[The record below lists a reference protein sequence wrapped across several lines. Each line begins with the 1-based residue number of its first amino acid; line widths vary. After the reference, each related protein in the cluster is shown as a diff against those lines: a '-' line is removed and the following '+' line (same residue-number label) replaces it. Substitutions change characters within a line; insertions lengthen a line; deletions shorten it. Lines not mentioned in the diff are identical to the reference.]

1 MQFFKEIGDVIWL
14 VINWG
19 KINKQE
25 PQTLAETFN
34 LGELFGDAD
43 RVFNSPDEVTIDKG
57 NLKIESRV

>member
-14 VINWG
+14 IINWG

-25 PQTLAETFN
+25 TQPPAETFN

-43 RVFNSPDEVTIDKG
+43 RVFNSSDEVTMDKG